1 MIRYYRVQVDEK
13 PTRVTQMPT
22 MLQNISAYFPE
33 RALVIRSGSYTRYVV
48 AKPWHQL
55 LALVSIVCLFLWT
68 AVASVGF
75 SWNYSARLGVEEEL
89 SQTVISNKTFLA
101 QLESDQKHAYELR
114 QLYDLEVKENEE
126 WVSRYQIIRDF
137 SADALLEK
145 VPEEIAEF
153 IPWLKASLKEE
164 VRKNEVWDWRFQDIR
179 GVVAQILNEE
189 TPTKAD
195 TFIPWLTNRLD
206 VRISTV
212 EASNSQL
219 NRLVMDMSE
228 SVSEI
233 SGHSPPASAQDAGP
247 WLTNVAGDLSMAYKT
262 QSDAMELLHDA
273 MTQAL
278 QAGFATIDETALT
291 DPEFAGLAPSFGTG
305 GPSSRDLSIQE
316 NIFERFADRSKRL
329 MKLSKDWRQLQSL
342 LKCAPLAPPVDYYN
356 LTSKYGNR
364 KDPFTKKPDWH
375 EGVDLG
381 AWPGS
386 SVRATAPGV
395 VTYSGNKG
403 GYGRFILID
412 HGCGIETAYGH
423 LKKINVKKG
432 QIVQYRDTIGE
443 VGSTGR
449 STGPHVHYEIRIKG
463 KPVDPYKFIEAGRY
477 VFKEQKLTVA
487 GAK

>member
-1 MIRYYRVQVDEK
+1 MRI
-13 PTRVTQMPT
+13 

-33 RALVIRSGSYTRYVV
+33 RSLVIRAGSDTRYIVV
-48 AKPWHQL
+48 KTWQQL
-55 LALVSIVCLFLWT
+55 TALVSIFSLLVWT
-68 AVASVGF
+68 AVASAGF
-75 SWNYSARLGVEEEL
+75 SWNYWARVGVELEL
-89 SQTVISNKTFLA
+89 NETVISNQTFLA

-114 QLYDLEVKENEE
+114 QLYDTEVKKNEE
-126 WVSRYQIIRDF
+126 WISRYQTIREF
-137 SADALLEK
+137 SADTLTELP
-145 VPEEIAEF
+145 PEEITAF
-153 IPWLKASLKEE
+153 LPWLKTSLKDE
-164 VRKNEVWDWRFQDIR
+164 VKKNQVWDWHFQDIR
-179 GVVAQILNEE
+179 DVTAQILNEE
-189 TPTKAD
+189 TPHTASR
-195 TFIPWLTNRLD
+195 FIPWLTDRLE
-206 VRISTV
+206 VRVSAV
-212 EASNSQL
+212 EVSNSQL

-233 SGHSPPASAQDAGP
+233 SGHSPPVSVQDAGP
-247 WLTNVAGDLSMAYKT
+247 WLTNVAGDLSMAYET

-278 QAGFATIDETALT
+278 QAGFATIEETSLA

-305 GPSSRDLSIQE
+305 GPSNPDLSAKE
-316 NIFERFADRSKRL
+316 HVFERFADRSKRL
-329 MKLSKDWRQLQSL
+329 MKLSKDWQQLQQL
-342 LKCAPLAPPVDYYN
+342 LECAPLAPPVDYYN

-364 KDPFTKKPDWH
+364 KDPFTKKPAWH
-375 EGVDLG
+375 QGVDLG

-386 SVRATAPGV
+386 RVRATAPGV

-423 LKKINVKKG
+423 LKKTHVKKG
-432 QIVQYRDTIGE
+432 QVLKYRDTIGE

-487 GAK
+487 VAGEK